1 MSKYSGIDLHSNNC
15 VVAVIDDDDRVCC
28 QKRVPNEL
36 TKIVA
41 LLEPHRDCL
50 VGVVVE
56 STFNWYWLVDGL
68 IEHGFAV
75 KLANTAAIA
84 QYNGLKYS
92 GDEHDARHLA
102 HLLKLKLLR
111 FGHVF
116 PPEWRAM
123 RDLARKRLQLVQ
135 SRTEHIL
142 AFETLYARQ
151 TGGRIGGNA
160 VKRLTMDQV
169 AEWNWLDETTI
180 AAQAN
185 LTIVQAL
192 EVVIDSLEQQI
203 RERVKMNPHY
213 EILRSVPGIGEILSS
228 VIMLET
234 GPIERFASAGNYAS
248 YARCVG
254 SARNSNG
261 KKKGEGNRKN
271 GNAYLAW
278 AFVEAA
284 HFAMRF
290 SEPAKR
296 FYDRKKARTNTAVAT
311 KALAHK
317 LARACYHMLKEQT
330 VFDEKRCFS

>member
-1 MSKYSGIDLHSNNC
+1 MNKYSGIDLHSNNC
-15 VVAVIDDDDRVCC
+15 VVAVIDDEDRVCC
-28 QKRVPNEL
+28 QKRVPNNLEKVL
-36 TKIVA
+36 A
-41 LLEPHRDCL
+41 LLEPHRDCM

-75 KLANTAAIA
+75 RLANTAAIA
-84 QYNGLKYS
+84 QYSGMKYS
-92 GDEHDARHLA
+92 ADEHDARHLA
-102 HLLKLKLLR
+102 HLLRLKLLR
-111 FGHVF
+111 FGYIF
-116 PPEWRAM
+116 PPEWRAA

-135 SRTEHIL
+135 TRTEHIL
-142 AFETLYARQ
+142 ALETLYARQ
-151 TGGRIGGNA
+151 TGGRIGGNT
-160 VKRLTMDQV
+160 VKQLTMEQV
-169 AEWNWLDETTI
+169 TKWDWLADAAV

-185 LTIVQAL
+185 LAMVQAAD
-192 EVVIDSLEQQI
+192 VVIAALEQQLHQ
-203 RERVKMNPHY
+203 RVKLQPEY
-213 EILRSVPGIGEILSS
+213 AILRSVPGIGEILST

-234 GPIERFASAGNYAS
+234 GPVERFKSAGNYAS

-254 SARNSNG
+254 STRSSNG

-284 HFAMRF
+284 HFALRF
-290 SEPAKR
+290 NAAAKR
-296 FYDRKKARTNTAVAT
+296 FYERKKARTNGAVAT

-330 VFDEKRCFS
+330 EFDEKRCFT

>member
-1 MSKYSGIDLHSNNC
+1 MDKYSGIDLHSNNC
-15 VVAVIDDDDRVCC
+15 VVAIIDAEDRVCC
-28 QKRVPNEL
+28 ERRVANDL
-36 TKIVA
+36 SKIIA
-41 LLEPHRDCL
+41 LLTPYRHDL

-68 IEHGFAV
+68 IEAGFPV

-84 QYNGLKYS
+84 HYDGLKYS

-102 HLLKLKLLR
+102 HLLRLNLLR
-111 FGHVF
+111 FGYVF
-116 PPEWRAM
+116 PPEWRAV
-123 RDLARKRLQLVQ
+123 RDLARKRLQMVR
-135 SRTEHIL
+135 SRTLHVL
-142 AFETLYARQ
+142 ALETLYARQ
-151 TGGRIGGNA
+151 TGGHIGGNA
-160 VKRLTMDQV
+160 VKQLSTDQV
-169 AEWNWLDETTI
+169 AQWDWLDDAVM

-185 LTIVQAL
+185 VEAIQAMERIITQL
-192 EVVIDSLEQQI
+192 ERRLH
-203 RERVKMNPHY
+203 ERVKLSPQY
-213 EILRSVPGIGEILSS
+213 TALKTVPGIGEILST

-234 GPIERFASAGNYAS
+234 GPIERFTSAGNYAS

-254 SARNSNG
+254 SGRYSNN

-284 HFAMRF
+284 HFALRY

-296 FYDRKKARTNTAVAT
+296 FYDRKKARANAALAT

-330 VFDEKRCFS
+330 VFDEKRCFA